1 MALPGTVETAG
12 FAARCAS
19 LEGAWRIEKN
29 FSDGS
34 RFEGSG
40 EFRSSGLEIQ
50 DLHEQGLLFLPD
62 GGSHR
67 AHGRWR
73 WQFNAPSTLLVRYP
87 PERGG
92 EIYHR
97 CALEPL
103 TDGWIGSGDHLCGSD
118 VYLADYML
126 KRGEIIIN
134 HSIRG
139 PRKALEISARHLR
152 LPVGTPR

>member
-1 MALPGTVETAG
+1 MALPATVDTKG
-12 FAARCAS
+12 FAALFAS

-40 EFRSSGLEIQ
+40 EFRSSGLEIR
-50 DLHEQGLLFLPD
+50 DLDEQGLLCLPA

-67 AHGRWR
+67 AIGRWR
-73 WQFNAPSTLLVRYP
+73 WQLDAPSTLLVRYP

-92 EIYHR
+92 AIYHR
-97 CALEPL
+97 CVLAPFA
-103 TDGWIGSGDHLCGSD
+103 DGWTGSGEHLCGAD
-118 VYLADYML
+118 VYLADYLL
-126 KRGEIIIN
+126 KTDEIIIN

-139 PRKALEISARHLR
+139 PRKALSISARHLR